1 MVVAQIRKVLKVQQ
15 TKKNDMGYL
24 IFNTD
29 RDDEMSGLRKEMQRN
44 YRSGNYRNYGGS
56 SASMCEHYYRMGYRD
71 SREDMEDEQ
80 EEMYRRQRDSRGR
93 YM

>member
-1 MVVAQIRKVLKVQQ
+1 
-15 TKKNDMGYL
+15 MGYL

-29 RDDEMSGLRKEMQRN
+29 RDDEMQSVRHDMRRMMRG
-44 YRSGNYRNYGGS
+44 GNYRNYGGS
-56 SASMCEHYYRMGYRD
+56 SASMREHYYRIGYRD

-93 YM
+93 YI

>member
-1 MVVAQIRKVLKVQQ
+1 
-15 TKKNDMGYL
+15 MGYL

-29 RDDEMSGLRKEMQRN
+29 RDDEMEGLRSHMRRS
-44 YRSGNYRNYGGS
+44 YRGGNYRYGGS
-56 SASMCEHYYRMGYRD
+56 NPSMREHYYRMGYRD

-93 YM
+93 YA

>member
-29 RDDEMSGLRKEMQRN
+29 RDDEMSGLRNEMRRN
-44 YRSGNYRNYGGS
+44 YRGGNYRNYGGS
-56 SASMCEHYYRMGYRD
+56 SASMREHYYRMGYRD

>member
-1 MVVAQIRKVLKVQQ
+1 
-15 TKKNDMGYL
+15 MGYL

-29 RDDEMSGLRKEMQRN
+29 REDEMSGLRKEMRRN

-56 SASMCEHYYRMGYRD
+56 SASMREHYYRMGYRD

-80 EEMYRRQRDSRGR
+80 EEMYRRHRNPRGE
-93 YM
+93 YI